1 MVLTC
6 CCRVAIIVRSCFS
19 LVWGGQALKG
29 VPPVAIVVDE
39 TLVMAMAIVMV
50 MAMFPHRRMSN
61 LLHLYL

>member
-6 CCRVAIIVRSCFS
+6 CCRVAIIVRSCSS

-29 VPPVAIVVDE
+29 VSPVAIVVDE

-50 MAMFPHRRMSN
+50 MAMFPHRRMSS